1 MYIDLLKLENFKGI
15 TNMELPLNGRSS
27 VFFGVNGVGKSSI
40 LPAVNI
46 LFSNI
51 INKIVANRFKQGISI
66 DFNDITFGK
75 TRASISAEFQMEGF
89 PCGYARHIDKNANRR
104 THNRIE
110 LDNLYNLFE
119 ALFLVVPEAN
129 MPILVNYGV
138 NRSVVDI
145 PLRIRTKHE
154 FDKLSTYQNA
164 IESKIDFRTFFEW
177 YRYQEDFENQV
188 KVREDPNYSDIS
200 LRAAQTAIT
209 SFMEG
214 FSNLRVDRN
223 PLAMKITKQG
233 RDLRIEQLSDG
244 EKCTIALLGDL
255 SRRLALANPSL
266 DNPLEG
272 KGIVLIDEIELHM
285 HTQWQRKIL
294 PKLKEIF
301 PNIQFLITTHSPQV
315 LGEIDDSYN
324 LFFLERS
331 GYLSACTRIDSLYGW
346 DSNTILEDK
355 MNTPSR
361 NSDIQEKSKLM
372 FQMISEK
379 KYREASALADDIA
392 VVTNDANEDV
402 TYARVL
408 IAKGLR
414 NEKNS

>member
-1 MYIDLLKLENFKGI
+1 M
-15 TNMELPLNGRSS
+15 
-27 VFFGVNGVGKSSI
+27 
-40 LPAVNI
+40 
-46 LFSNI
+46 
-51 INKIVANRFKQGISI
+51 
-66 DFNDITFGK
+66 
-75 TRASISAEFQMEGF
+75 
-89 PCGYARHIDKNANRR
+89 
-104 THNRIE
+104 
-110 LDNLYNLFE
+110 FE

>member
-1 MYIDLLKLENFKGI
+1 MYDSAF
-15 TNMELPLNGRSS
+15 R
-27 VFFGVNGVGKSSI
+27 
-40 LPAVNI
+40 
-46 LFSNI
+46 
-51 INKIVANRFKQGISI
+51 RF
-66 DFNDITFGK
+66 
-75 TRASISAEFQMEGF
+75 
-89 PCGYARHIDKNANRR
+89 
-104 THNRIE
+104 
-110 LDNLYNLFE
+110 
-119 ALFLVVPEAN
+119 V
-129 MPILVNYGV
+129 
-138 NRSVVDI
+138 
-145 PLRIRTKHE
+145 
-154 FDKLSTYQNA
+154 
-164 IESKIDFRTFFEW
+164 
-177 YRYQEDFENQV
+177 
-188 KVREDPNYSDIS
+188 
-200 LRAAQTAIT
+200 QTIGA
-209 SFMEG
+209 
-214 FSNLRVDRN
+214 
-223 PLAMKITKQG
+223 
-233 RDLRIEQLSDG
+233 
-244 EKCTIALLGDL
+244 C
-255 SRRLALANPSL
+255 NPSL